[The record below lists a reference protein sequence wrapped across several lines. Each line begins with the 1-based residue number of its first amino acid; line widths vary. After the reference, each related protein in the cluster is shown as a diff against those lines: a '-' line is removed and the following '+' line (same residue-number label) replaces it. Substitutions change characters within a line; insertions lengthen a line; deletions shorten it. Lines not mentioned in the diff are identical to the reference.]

1 MYKKIV
7 ILVITLIIIF
17 CSGGWYMHK
26 SQQQMAIL
34 VISDSENDLDY
45 PNKRKWFDASRW
57 LSTSQYIKIDDFYLL
72 NLKYHP
78 VDNVNDAGIIV
89 ILHFAIRD
97 AIKKFP
103 ELLKLSQMDNKE
115 FFHFMQNKLSNEY
128 LRTKFN
134 EDTLEPT
141 DDYFYSFLLIMKY
154 LMRWNYYGKLLIMV
168 LSLCLMDIKLIKKE
182 IGIGGIHL
190 HILILTIATVIS
202 GASRKF
208 FSTIDDKLFN
218 LAFTACS
225 RGINNPVRSERV

>member
-1 MYKKIV
+1 MRYIRCIKDSNISYYAYYYV
-7 ILVITLIIIF
+7 F
-17 CSGGWYMHK
+17 GGGWYMHK

-72 NLKYHP
+72 NLKHHP
-78 VDNVNDAGIIV
+78 VNNINDAGVIV

-103 ELLKLSQMDNKE
+103 ELSKLSQMDNKE
-115 FFHFMQNKLSNEY
+115 FFHFMQHKLSNEY

-141 DDYFYSFLLIMKY
+141 DDYFLFFLLIMKY
-154 LMRWNYYGKLLIMV
+154 LMRWNYYGKLLSMV
-168 LSLCLMDIKLIKKE
+168 
-182 IGIGGIHL
+182 
-190 HILILTIATVIS
+190 
-202 GASRKF
+202 
-208 FSTIDDKLFN
+208 
-218 LAFTACS
+218 
-225 RGINNPVRSERV
+225 

>member
-89 ILHFAIRD
+89 ILHFSIRD

-103 ELLKLSQMDNKE
+103 ELLKLSQMDNKD

-128 LRTKFN
+128 LRAKFN

-141 DDYFYSFLLIMKY
+141 DDYFLFFFTYNEISYEVELLRKVTDHGIIFVPYGYQINKKGDWHRRHPSTYSY
-154 LMRWNYYGKLLIMV
+154 
-168 LSLCLMDIKLIKKE
+168 
-182 IGIGGIHL
+182 
-190 HILILTIATVIS
+190 
-202 GASRKF
+202 
-208 FSTIDDKLFN
+208 FN
-218 LAFTACS
+218 DS
-225 RGINNPVRSERV
+225 HSN

>member
-7 ILVITLIIIF
+7 ILVIMLIIIF
-17 CSGGWYMHK
+17 FGGGWYMHK

-72 NLKYHP
+72 NLKHHP
-78 VDNVNDAGIIV
+78 VNNINDAGIIV

-103 ELLKLSQMDNKE
+103 ELSKLSQMDNKE
-115 FFHFMQNKLSNEY
+115 FFHFMQHKLSNEY

-141 DDYFYSFLLIMKY
+141 DDYFLFFFY
-154 LMRWNYYGKLLIMV
+154 L
-168 LSLCLMDIKLIKKE
+168 
-182 IGIGGIHL
+182 
-190 HILILTIATVIS
+190 
-202 GASRKF
+202 
-208 FSTIDDKLFN
+208 
-218 LAFTACS
+218 
-225 RGINNPVRSERV
+225 

>member
-1 MYKKIV
+1 
-7 ILVITLIIIF
+7 
-17 CSGGWYMHK
+17 
-26 SQQQMAIL
+26 QMAIL

-103 ELLKLSQMDNKE
+103 ELLKLSQMDNKD

-141 DDYFYSFLLIMKY
+141 DDYFLFFFTYNEISYEVELLRKVTDHGIIFVPYGYQINKKGDWHRRHPSTYSY
-154 LMRWNYYGKLLIMV
+154 
-168 LSLCLMDIKLIKKE
+168 
-182 IGIGGIHL
+182 
-190 HILILTIATVIS
+190 
-202 GASRKF
+202 
-208 FSTIDDKLFN
+208 FN
-218 LAFTACS
+218 DS
-225 RGINNPVRSERV
+225 HSN